1 MENRRKSGAGLSLLI
16 VEDDKEALDLL
27 SAMISRKFPAIRVFS
42 AENGQ
47 KGLEI
52 FKTRLPEVVITD
64 INMPVMDGIE
74 MAGEIKSIKAETRF
88 IVLTA
93 YTNRV
98 YLEKFIEIGFSA
110 YILKP
115 VVFTKLFDAIEN
127 CLAEIDE
134 HTAMH

>member
-1 MENRRKSGAGLSLLI
+1 MKSGQKSGGGLSLLI
-16 VEDDKEALDLL
+16 VEDDKDALELL
-27 SAMISRKFPAIRVFS
+27 STMIARKFPAIKVYV
-42 AENGQ
+42 AENGR
-47 KGLEI
+47 KGLDL
-52 FKTRLPEVVITD
+52 FRMRLPEVVITD

-74 MAGEIKSIKAETRF
+74 MAGEIKSIRGDTRF

-93 YTNRV
+93 YTNRA

-127 CLAEIDE
+127 CLAEINDQP
-134 HTAMH
+134 AMH

>member
-1 MENRRKSGAGLSLLI
+1 MNSGHKSRSELSLLI
-16 VEDDKEALDLL
+16 VEDDKAALDLL
-27 SAMISRKFPAIRVFS
+27 CLMIAGKFPDVKIYS
-42 AENGQ
+42 AENGRT
-47 KGLEI
+47 GVEI
-52 FKTRLPEVVITD
+52 FKERLPEVVITD

-74 MAGEIKSIKAETRF
+74 MAGAIKSIKTDTRF

-115 VVFTKLFDAIEN
+115 VVFGKLFDAIEN
-127 CLAEIDE
+127 CLAEIGYNPG
-134 HTAMH
+134 